1 MRVAIYKTK
10 SISQAFLFST
20 PDINADSDVEEANFE
35 DNLIDLDD
43 IDDDFLDK
51 ENL

>member
-1 MRVAIYKTK
+1 MDADILDKKPFQT
-10 SISQAFLFST
+10 ST
-20 PDINADSDVEEANFE
+20 DSDVEEANFE

-43 IDDDFLDK
+43 IDDDFLDI